1 MNSAGPGPAA
11 AKRGI
16 FDMTRHA
23 QQEAAPRPDAPKK
36 PAHDDLTVA
45 RRVLAQEVAGL
56 EALAKALG
64 PSFIAALDRIE
75 AVPGR
80 VVVTGIGKSGHIGRK
95 IAATMASTGTPALFV
110 HAGEASHGDL
120 GMITREDAVMALSN
134 SGDTPELSDIIAY
147 TRRFAIPL
155 IALTSRADSALA
167 RQADVTLLLPRAE
180 EACPMGLAP
189 TTSTTLMIAMGDAV
203 AVALLE
209 RKGFTV
215 TGFRDLHP
223 GGQLGKRLLS
233 VADLMHAS
241 TELPLVMPQTRMAE
255 VLLEMTAKH
264 FGCVGVTDPSGR
276 LIGIITD
283 GDLRRHMS
291 RDLLEATAESVMTA
305 HPRTI
310 RPNVLAVEAVR
321 IMNGDDQER
330 PITVL
335 FVVDEDRP
343 IGILHIHD
351 CLRAGVV

>member
-1 MNSAGPGPAA
+1 
-11 AKRGI
+11 
-16 FDMTRHA
+16 MTRHA
-23 QQEAAPRPDAPKK
+23 QQEAAPRSDAPKK
-36 PAHDDLTVA
+36 RVHDDLTVA

-56 EALAKALG
+56 EALAKELG

-120 GMITREDAVMALSN
+120 GMITREDAVLALSN
-134 SGDTPELSDIIAY
+134 SGDTPELSDIIAF

-203 AVALLE
+203 SVALLE

-241 TELPLVMPQTRMAE
+241 SELPLVSPQTRMAE

-264 FGCVGVTDPSGR
+264 FGCVGVTDQAGR

-291 RDLLEATAESVMTA
+291 RDLLEATAEAVMTA

-310 RPNVLAVEAVR
+310 GPNVLAAEAVR
-321 IMNGDDQER
+321 IMNGDHQER

-335 FVVDEDRP
+335 FVVEEERP

>member
-1 MNSAGPGPAA
+1 
-11 AKRGI
+11 
-16 FDMTRHA
+16 MTRQA
-23 QQEAAPRPDAPKK
+23 QQQAAPRSDATRKR
-36 PAHDDLTVA
+36 AHDDLAVA

-56 EALAKALG
+56 EALAQALG
-64 PSFIAALDRIE
+64 PSFVAALDRIE

-120 GMITREDAVMALSN
+120 GMITREDAVLALSN
-134 SGDTPELSDIIAY
+134 SGDTPELADIIAY

-241 TELPLVMPQTRMAE
+241 SELPLVSPQTRMAE

-264 FGCVGVTDPSGR
+264 FGCVGVTDQAGR

-310 RPNVLAVEAVR
+310 LPNVLAAEAVR
-321 IMNGDDQER
+321 IMNGDHEER

-335 FVVDEDRP
+335 FVVEEDRP

>member
-1 MNSAGPGPAA
+1 
-11 AKRGI
+11 
-16 FDMTRHA
+16 
-23 QQEAAPRPDAPKK
+23 
-36 PAHDDLTVA
+36 
-45 RRVLAQEVAGL
+45 
-56 EALAKALG
+56 
-64 PSFIAALDRIE
+64 
-75 AVPGR
+75 
-80 VVVTGIGKSGHIGRK
+80 
-95 IAATMASTGTPALFV
+95 LFV

-120 GMITREDAVMALSN
+120 GMITREDAVLALSN

-167 RQADVTLLLPRAE
+167 RQADVTLLPRAE

-209 RKGFTV
+209 RKGFTA

-241 TELPLVMPQTRMAE
+241 SELPLVLQGTRMAD

-264 FGCVGVTDPSGR
+264 FGCVGVTDKKGR

-291 RDLLEATAESVMTA
+291 RNLLEASAESVMTA

-310 RPNVLAVEAVR
+310 RPTVLAAEAVR
-321 IMNGDDQER
+321 IMNGDDDER

-335 FVVDEDRP
+335 FVVEDELP